1 MRTRR
6 APAVLAA
13 AAALAA
19 AATGCGG
26 TGDGDGDARATVTR
40 YFAALGAG
48 RPPAACQE
56 LTGESQDKLA
66 EFGTDALKLR
76 GHSCAAT
83 FQALFES
90 AAGPGLKTLGH
101 ARVTRVRREGDH
113 EAISVRGVARPVEVV
128 RDDGHWRIRSEP
140 LLEKD

>member
-1 MRTRR
+1 MSARR
-6 APAVLAA
+6 IPAVVVA

-19 AATGCGG
+19 AAAGCGG
-26 TGDGDGDARATVTR
+26 AGDGDARATVTR
-40 YFAALGAG
+40 YFAALGAA
-48 RPPAACQE
+48 RPLAACQE
-56 LTGESQDKLA
+56 LTAESQDKLA

-83 FQALFES
+83 FQALFDS

-101 ARVTRVRREGDH
+101 ARVTRVRHSGDH
-113 EAISVRGVARPVEVV
+113 AQISVRGVARPVEVV
-128 RDDGHWRIRSEP
+128 RDGGHWRIRSEP

>member
-1 MRTRR
+1 MSARR
-6 APAVLAA
+6 ASAVLAA

-19 AATGCGG
+19 AGCGG
-26 TGDGDGDARATVTR
+26 AGDGDARATVTR
-40 YFAALGAG
+40 YFAALGDA
-48 RPPAACQE
+48 RPQAACQE

-83 FQALFES
+83 FQALFDS
-90 AAGPGLKTLGH
+90 AAGPRLKTLAN
-101 ARVTRVRREGDH
+101 ARITRVRPAGDH
-113 EAISVRGVARPVEVV
+113 TEISVRGVARPLEVV
-128 RDDGHWRIRSEP
+128 RDSGHWRIRSQP

>member
-1 MRTRR
+1 MSARRT
-6 APAVLAA
+6 AAVLAA
-13 AAALAA
+13 TAALAA
-19 AATGCGG
+19 ATAGCGG
-26 TGDGDGDARATVTR
+26 GGDGDARATVTR
-40 YFAALGAG
+40 YFAALGAA
-48 RPPAACQE
+48 RPLAACQE

-83 FQALFES
+83 FQALFDS

-101 ARVTRVRREGDH
+101 AQVTRVRHSGDH
-113 EAISVRGVARPVEVV
+113 AEISVRGVARPLEVV
-128 RDDGHWRIRSEP
+128 LDDGHWRIRSEP

>member
-1 MRTRR
+1 MSARR
-6 APAVLAA
+6 APAILAA

-19 AATGCGG
+19 AVAGCGG
-26 TGDGDGDARATVTR
+26 AGDGDARATVTR
-40 YFAALGAG
+40 YFAALGDA
-48 RPPAACQE
+48 RPLAACEE

-83 FQALFES
+83 FQALFDS
-90 AAGPGLKTLGH
+90 AAGPRLKTLGH
-101 ARVTRVRREGDH
+101 ARITRVSRAGDH
-113 EAISVRGVARPVEVV
+113 TEISVRGVARPVEVV
-128 RDDGHWRIRSEP
+128 RDAGHWRIRNEP